1 MNLLKKNWEIFEQ
14 KEFYNYPK
22 RNPFMIILGMGV
34 LVAIFF
40 ACQTILPIVMHAIDK
55 NADTSENTT
64 MILLG
69 IGNFLAAV
77 VLWLFFMRR
86 EKKYCPKVVRKM
98 TIIQCISGVFF
109 GLAFSGVIGV
119 IVDTIKY
126 CTGLIQT
133 DASVDKLMSAG
144 LLLQIVVS
152 VVSAGL
158 AEEILLRGC
167 IQNRLMG
174 RINNIWAV
182 IITAALFGLIH
193 GNVSQFITA
202 TVSGFAFG
210 FVYAKTRSL
219 WAAILAHMANN
230 FAASIQADFF
240 KSNPGEGTFWIF
252 NAVLI
257 VVSIVL
263 AIPFFKADAAV
274 IEKSEA

>member
-98 TIIQCISGVFF
+98 TIIQCISGVFD
-109 GLAFSGVIGV
+109 I
-119 IVDTIKY
+119 Y
-126 CTGLIQT
+126 Y
-133 DASVDKLMSAG
+133 
-144 LLLQIVVS
+144 
-152 VVSAGL
+152 
-158 AEEILLRGC
+158 
-167 IQNRLMG
+167 
-174 RINNIWAV
+174 
-182 IITAALFGLIH
+182 TA
-193 GNVSQFITA
+193 
-202 TVSGFAFG
+202 VSGKCTPFPENFLG
-210 FVYAKTRSL
+210 FRRLFLRK
-219 WAAILAHMANN
+219 N
-230 FAASIQADFF
+230 
-240 KSNPGEGTFWIF
+240 GT
-252 NAVLI
+252 
-257 VVSIVL
+257 
-263 AIPFFKADAAV
+263 
-274 IEKSEA
+274 